1 MAIGG
6 WYIIHLGYLRKSI
19 DFNQQQFKPDN
30 LQTNKKPQQVIM
42 SISSK
47 IGMMVNGMAE
57 GNKHKER
64 AAMRSLVNS
73 FTDLSNSLGFT
84 TEGILRANASKLFD
98 RIARGKMHGSGDER

>member
-1 MAIGG
+1 
-6 WYIIHLGYLRKSI
+6 
-19 DFNQQQFKPDN
+19 
-30 LQTNKKPQQVIM
+30 M

-57 GNKHKER
+57 GNKQKER

-84 TEGILRANASKLFD
+84 TEGILRDNASKLFD
-98 RIARGKMHGSGDER
+98 RMARGKMHGSGDER